1 MGVRGEDQ
9 INSDMDKLRKVA
21 EALSRNGFKAIYAEN
36 REEAARII
44 LESISP
50 TESVGVGGSSTIRE
64 LGLIEKLVERGN
76 KVIHHWKKGMSKEE
90 VLEALRGEI
99 NSDVFLTSSNAVTMD
114 GKLVNKDMIGNRVA
128 AMIFG
133 PKRVFVVVG
142 VNKIVED
149 VKEALERIERVAAP
163 LNAKRLGVK
172 TPCVETGYCT
182 DCDSPDRICRVT
194 TIIERRP
201 SRTDLTVV
209 LVNENLGY

>member
-1 MGVRGEDQ
+1 
-9 INSDMDKLRKVA
+9 
-21 EALSRNGFKAIYAEN
+21 
-36 REEAARII
+36 
-44 LESISP
+44 
-50 TESVGVGGSSTIRE
+50 
-64 LGLIEKLVERGN
+64 
-76 KVIHHWKKGMSKEE
+76 MSKEE

-142 VNKIVED
+142 VNKIVEN

>member
-1 MGVRGEDQ
+1 MK
-9 INSDMDKLRKVA
+9 DK
-21 EALSRNGFKAIYAEN
+21 
-36 REEAARII
+36 EEAVKTIMKR
-44 LESISP
+44 ISP
-50 TESVGVGGSSTIRE
+50 TETVGIGGSLTIRE

-76 KVIHHWKKGMSKEE
+76 RVIHHWRKGMSEEE
-90 VLEALRGEI
+90 VSETLRGEI

-114 GKLVNKDMIGNRVA
+114 GKLVNKDMVGNRVA

-142 VNKIVED
+142 VNKIVRGLD
-149 VKEALERIERVAAP
+149 EALERIERVAAP
-163 LNAKRLGVK
+163 LNAKRLGIK
-172 TPCVETGYCT
+172 TPCVETGRCV